1 MPINV
6 ALLKYGFKN
15 FILTILEYCEV
26 GNLVI
31 REKYY
36 FNIYSPEYNILKTPG
51 NPSQG
56 PGRIFSGPWKEKISI
71 ASKKRSQSPTWVANQ
86 SIAQSKSIKLEVTDL
101 KTNTISTFHAI
112 RAAARALNI
121 DKRYIE
127 QYINLKQVKPVLDR
141 YTFKLIEPN
150 SNRLGD
156 LVLQSTTSTPHNS
169 VANKLNR
176 TAIKLEVTNLDTN
189 ETTKYLSI
197 GDAARALLVRQ
208 PSLSIYLKSNRNKP
222 FKGKY
227 IIKKL

>member
-1 MPINV
+1 MRAA
-6 ALLKYGFKN
+6 ALK
-15 FILTILEYCEV
+15 
-26 GNLVI
+26 
-31 REKYY
+31 R
-36 FNIYSPEYNILKTPG
+36 SPETLAKMSV
-51 NPSQG
+51 SQYM
-56 PGRIFSGPWKEKISI
+56 KIKVEI
-71 ASKKRSQSPTWVANQ
+71 
-86 SIAQSKSIKLEVTDL
+86 TDIE
-101 KTNTISTFHAI
+101 TNTSTVYHAI
-112 RAAARALNI
+112 KAAARALGI

-127 QYINLKQVKPVLDR
+127 HYINLKQVKPVLDR

-156 LVLQSTTSTPHNS
+156 LVLQSTTSTPHNG